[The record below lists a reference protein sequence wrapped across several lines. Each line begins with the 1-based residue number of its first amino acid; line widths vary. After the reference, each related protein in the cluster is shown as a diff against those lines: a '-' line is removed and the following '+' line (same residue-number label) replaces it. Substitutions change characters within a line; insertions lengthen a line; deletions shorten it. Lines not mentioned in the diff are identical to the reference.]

1 MYALIGMVTVV
12 LVVNI
17 FASVRVLTSGVITRR
32 QKTLQLLFVWLI
44 PVVGALVVAGVHRA
58 DSQPSK
64 TATTEVGSGLS
75 DNDVID
81 IALAARHNE
90 TDR

>member
-44 PVVGALVVAGVHRA
+44 PVVGALVVAGVHRNSTRFLPA
-58 DSQPSK
+58 GSFAQP
-64 TATTEVGSGLS
+64 AWCACGSS
-75 DNDVID
+75 RRPP
-81 IALAARHNE
+81 AA
-90 TDR
+90 